1 MLKAIIIGAG
11 RMGAGRGLAPGAHYY
26 THAKAYET
34 LKERVKLCA
43 FVEPDPA
50 RRVWAAEEW
59 DTGSYRLLEEALEV
73 QKPDIAS
80 ICVQPEKQVE
90 ILKALEGKVKGV
102 WCEKPF
108 VPKSADWPFKIQV
121 NYCRRFDLFH
131 QAMALILREAKDVR
145 LVVMAKKDVHTVC
158 HMTDLARFWNVSQFN
173 YVDTQ
178 GEPGAYALRY
188 RIGKDWKEHFFPAG
202 GIAGDDFM
210 TKALANLLD
219 AVEGKAPLISPPEN
233 AIQSESLAAQFLK
246 GDK

>member
-11 RMGAGRGLAPGAHYY
+11 RMGAGYGLAPGAHYY
-26 THAKAYET
+26 THAEAYFR
-34 LKERVKLCA
+34 LQERVQIMG
-43 FVEPDPA
+43 FVEPDKD
-50 RRVWAAEEW
+50 RSLWAFRHW
-59 DTGSYRLLEEALEV
+59 GVPVFPTLEAAMGE
-73 QKPDIAS
+73 KPDIAS
-80 ICVQPEKQVE
+80 ICVQPDKQVE
-90 ILKALEGKVKGV
+90 ILEALKGKVKGV
-102 WCEKPF
+102 WCEKPYI
-108 VPKSADWPFKIQV
+108 PKSADYPFKIQV

-131 QAMALILREAKDVR
+131 QAMALILREARDVR

-173 YVDTQ
+173 YVDTA

-202 GIAGDDFM
+202 GISGDAFM
-210 TKALANLLD
+210 TSALANLLD

-233 AIQSESLAAQFLK
+233 AIHSESMAAELLK